1 MTLKNSLFLVFLLII
16 VTSCDKKRLFDDY
29 KKVGKVWHKDSIVTF
44 LVEQKD
50 TVAKHNVY
58 INIRNN
64 NNYPFNNLFL
74 IVEMEQPNSKTMV
87 DTLEYK
93 MAEPD
98 GSLMGKGL
106 TDTKDNKLFY
116 KENFVFPK
124 AGSYK
129 IYIQQA
135 VRKSGKIEGIEVLEG
150 VTDVGL
156 RIEKAE

>member
-1 MTLKNSLFLVFLLII
+1 
-16 VTSCDKKRLFDDY
+16 
-29 KKVGKVWHKDSIVTF
+29 
-44 LVEQKD
+44 
-50 TVAKHNVY
+50 
-58 INIRNN
+58 
-64 NNYPFNNLFL
+64 
-74 IVEMEQPNSKTMV
+74 MEQPNSKTMV

-124 AGSYK
+124 AGNYK

>member
-1 MTLKNSLFLVFLLII
+1 MTLRNSLFLVFLLII

-64 NNYPFNNLFL
+64 KNYPFNNLFL

>member
-1 MTLKNSLFLVFLLII
+1 MTLRNSLFLVFLLII
-16 VTSCDKKRLFDDY
+16 VTSCDKKRIFDDY
-29 KKVGKVWHKDSIVTF
+29 KKVGQVWHKDSIVSF
-44 LVEQKD
+44 SVEQKD
-50 TVAKHNVY
+50 TVAKHNLY

-64 NNYPFNNLFL
+64 KDYPFNNLFL
-74 IVEMEQPNSKTMV
+74 IVEMNQPDKKTIV
-87 DTLEYK
+87 DTLEYQ

-98 GSLMGKGL
+98 GTLMGKGL

-124 AGSYK
+124 SGNYQVN
-129 IYIQQA
+129 IQQA
-135 VRKSGKIEGIEVLEG
+135 VRKSGKIEGVIALEG

>member
-1 MTLKNSLFLVFLLII
+1 MTLRNSLFLVFLLII
-16 VTSCDKKRLFDDY
+16 VTSCDKKRLFDEY

-44 LVEQKD
+44 SVDQKD
-50 TVAKHNVY
+50 TVAKHNLY

-64 NNYPFNNLFL
+64 KNYEFNNLFL
-74 IVEMEQPNSKTMV
+74 IVEMEQPNKKTIV
-87 DTLEYK
+87 DTLEYQ

-98 GSLMGKGL
+98 GTLMGKGL
-106 TDTKDNKLFY
+106 TDTKENKLYY

-124 AGSYK
+124 SGKYQ

-135 VRKSGKIEGIEVLEG
+135 LRKSGKIEGITALEG

>member
-1 MTLKNSLFLVFLLII
+1 MTLRNSLFLVFLLII
-16 VTSCDKKRLFDDY
+16 VTSCDKKRIFDDY
-29 KKVGKVWHKDSIVTF
+29 KKVGQVWHKDSIVSF
-44 LVEQKD
+44 SVEQKD
-50 TVAKHNVY
+50 TVAKHNLY

-64 NNYPFNNLFL
+64 KDYPFNNLFL
-74 IVEMEQPNSKTMV
+74 IVEMNQPNKKTIV
-87 DTLEYK
+87 DTLEYQ

-98 GSLMGKGL
+98 GTLMGKGL

-124 AGSYK
+124 SGNYQVN
-129 IYIQQA
+129 IQQA
-135 VRKSGKIEGIEVLEG
+135 VRKSGKIEGVIALEG